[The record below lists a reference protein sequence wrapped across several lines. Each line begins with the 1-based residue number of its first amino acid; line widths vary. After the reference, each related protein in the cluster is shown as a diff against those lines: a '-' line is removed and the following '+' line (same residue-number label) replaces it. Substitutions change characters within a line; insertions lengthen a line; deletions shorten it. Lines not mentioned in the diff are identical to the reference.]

1 MLKSNLMLSES
12 KADVKLMLSESKA
25 DVKLMLMG
33 FVPKAYAHAY

>member
-1 MLKSNLMLSES
+1 MLKLNLMLSES

>member
-1 MLKSNLMLSES
+1 MLKLNLMLSES

-33 FVPKAYAHAY
+33 FVPKAYAHAH